1 MRRLA
6 LVPADTRI
14 PFMGWRRITLALS
27 VLLTLA
33 SLALLFTRGL
43 NFGIDFSGGSLIEI
57 TTPAPADL
65 GRLRA
70 ALHGLGLGDVQIQE
84 FGTPD
89 DVLIRLEAQPGGE
102 AAQRAA
108 QERVRATLTEVA
120 GSGIEFR
127 RVEMVGPKVGGDLIR
142 ASAIAVALSIVA
154 MLIYIWFRFEWP
166 FAVGSVIALVH
177 DVILLLGLFSLLQL
191 EFNLASV
198 AAILLVVGYS
208 MNDTVVVY
216 DRVREN
222 LRKYKRMPLPDLLN
236 QTLNETL
243 SRTTMTSFTT
253 FLAMLGLAV
262 FGGAVIRDF
271 SLALIWGIVI
281 GTYSSIFVAAPVL
294 LWLGVSRGE
303 SEAQAG
309 RARARPGA

>member
-1 MRRLA
+1 MRRLV
-6 LVPADTRI
+6 LVPAGTRI
-14 PFMGWRRITLALS
+14 SFMSWRRITLALS

-33 SLALLFTRGL
+33 SLALLLTRGL
-43 NFGIDFSGGSLIEI
+43 NLGIDFSGGSLIEI
-57 TTPAPADL
+57 STPGPADL
-65 GRLRA
+65 GALRA
-70 ALHGLGLGDVQIQE
+70 ALQALDLGDVQIQE
-84 FGTPD
+84 FGAPTD
-89 DVLIRLEAQPGGE
+89 ILIRIEAQPGGE
-102 AAQRAA
+102 TAQRAA
-108 QERVRATLTEVA
+108 QERVRAALTELV
-120 GSGIEFR
+120 GPGIDFR
-127 RVEMVGPKVGGDLIR
+127 RIEMVGPKVGGDLIR
-142 ASAIAVALSIVA
+142 ASAIAVALSVVA
-154 MLIYIWFRFEWP
+154 MLVYIWFRFEWP

-222 LRKYKRMPLPDLLN
+222 LRKYKRMPLIDLLN

-253 FLAMLGLAV
+253 LLAMLGLAL

-303 SEAQAG
+303 SESQAS